1 MVVDKGQILLNSDPI
16 LYHNFFLKED
26 FEEIYNI
33 VNAAIEDGN
42 LKKNKYKNFIVKNNG
57 MHVLLFSDN
66 PIGPK
71 FLNNSSAMFDLL
83 IRLQDRISNIF
94 QKEAV
99 EISGYF
105 ARYSKES
112 GSFPC
117 LLPHIDHAKLGENY
131 KMSLTSKLKST
142 FDWDIIV
149 EDTRNKLMENDAL
162 FFSANLKTHWRPR
175 LNSINDWDFYD
186 IVVLHFNFKDMVKIP
201 IDEAYFEK
209 SNKILQNKELQKLY
223 YDTI

>member
-1 MVVDKGQILLNSDPI
+1 MVVDRGQNLLNSDPI
-16 LYHNFFLKED
+16 LYHNFFLEED
-26 FEEIYNI
+26 VEEIYNI
-33 VNAAIEDGN
+33 VNVAIEDGN
-42 LKKNKYKNFIVKNNG
+42 LKKDKYRNFIVKNNG

-71 FLNNSSAMFDLL
+71 FLKNSSAMFDLL
-83 IRLQDRISNIF
+83 IKFQDKISNIF
-94 QKEAV
+94 QKEAA

-117 LLPHIDHAKLGENY
+117 LKPHIDQARLGENY
-131 KMSLTSKLKST
+131 RMSLTSKLKST
-142 FDWDIIV
+142 FDWDIVV

-209 SNKILQNKELQKLY
+209 NNKILQNKELQKLY